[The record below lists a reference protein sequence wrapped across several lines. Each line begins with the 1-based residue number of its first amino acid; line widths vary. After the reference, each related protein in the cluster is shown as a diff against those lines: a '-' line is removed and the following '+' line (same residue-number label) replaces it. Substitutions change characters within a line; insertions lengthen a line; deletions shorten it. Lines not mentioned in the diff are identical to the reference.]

1 MVEQSFFMSSKAELT
16 VAVTERK
23 SGFRLLTG
31 LQRRTTIAWPDAESE
46 RTGRIFIMKRKAIS
60 MILTAA
66 MVSAMLAGCGSEK
79 AETEAP
85 AAETAAETEVSEETE
100 AAETTEAVTEAAD
113 GDTASTDGTFT
124 VGFDQDFPPMGFVG
138 DDGEFT
144 GFDLEMAAEVAKRQ
158 NLEIAYQPISW
169 DAKDMELDAGTIDCI
184 WNGFTMN
191 GREDDYTWTE
201 SYMDNSQVFVVKSDS
216 GIKTHEDLAGKI
228 VTAQTDSAAL
238 NALNGDDFKDLK
250 GSFKELLTCAQY
262 NTAFMDLEAGAV
274 DAVAMDIGVAKYQI
288 EGKESQYTILEKPII
303 EEQYGVGFY
312 KGNTEMRDKV
322 QKALDDMAADGTF
335 KTISEKWFGYD
346 VCTLAAE
353 KKTTESN

>member
-1 MVEQSFFMSSKAELT
+1 MKKIVSVISILVLALGMLT
-16 VAVTERK
+16 
-23 SGFRLLTG
+23 
-31 LQRRTTIAWPDAESE
+31 
-46 RTGRIFIMKRKAIS
+46 
-60 MILTAA
+60 
-66 MVSAMLAGCGSEK
+66 GCGSKEEK
-79 AETEAP
+79 
-85 AAETAAETEVSEETE
+85 S
-100 AAETTEAVTEAAD
+100 
-113 GDTASTDGTFT
+113 FT
-124 VGFDQDFPPMGFVG
+124 VGFDAEFPPYGYR
-138 DDGEFT
+138 DDNGEYV
-144 GFDLEMAAEVAKRQ
+144 GFDLDLAAEVCARNGWSLVK
-158 NLEIAYQPISW
+158 QPIDW
-169 DAKDMELDAGTIDCI
+169 DAKDMELSSGAIDCI